1 MTNWFEGYV
10 QANGIRIHYHRTG
23 NGEKPAVVLLHG
35 FSDNGLCWTRI
46 ARVLETDYDVV
57 MPDARNHG
65 LSSAAQTSQALMAA
79 DVAVLIQELG
89 LQAPRLIGHSMGA
102 ATATRVAADYPT
114 LVHSVILEDPPIRDA
129 QPEPPREQTKE
140 GEEGRRNP
148 WQWIIDLKSKTRDEM
163 IATARKQGPTTTWSE
178 EELGPWA
185 DSKVQLNLE
194 ALNAFGRSSGPVP
207 TPYEMLERITCPIL
221 LITADPERGAI
232 VTPEAAQKAA
242 SVWHDGRVV
251 HIAGAGHNIRREQ
264 YDKFIEVVTAFL
276 KEK

>member
-1 MTNWFEGYV
+1 
-10 QANGIRIHYHRTG
+10 
-23 NGEKPAVVLLHG
+23 PAVVLLHG

-65 LSSAAQTSQALMAA
+65 LSSAAQTSQELIAA
-79 DVAVLIQELG
+79 DVAALIQELD
-89 LQAPRLIGHSMGA
+89 LQSPRLIGHSMGA
-102 ATATRVAADYPT
+102 ATAARVAADYPT

-129 QPEPPREQTKE
+129 WPEPPKE
-140 GEEGRRNP
+140 GEEGKRNP
-148 WQWIIDLKSKTRDEM
+148 WQWVIDLKSMTRDEM

-185 DSKVQLNLE
+185 DSKLQLNLD
-194 ALNAFGRSSGPVP
+194 ALNMFGRSREPMPS
-207 TPYEMLERITCPIL
+207 PYEILERITCPIL

-242 SVWHDGRVV
+242 SIWHDGRVV